1 MNDTLDDFKLPT
13 ALNTSTSTSTSTD
26 LNSWQIHF
34 GDKKDVDSFWSPS
47 IENPPIENSSIERIS
62 FENLRKKKKGRE
74 ENIVTVYDVL
84 LEALQNRVKVREM
97 QTNGNP
103 VLVKLFLEQREN
115 ARKQKEDKL

>member
-1 MNDTLDDFKLPT
+1 MDDKLDDFKLIPT
-13 ALNTSTSTSTSTD
+13 LNTLNTLNTSTD

-62 FENLRKKKKGRE
+62 FENLRKKRRGRE

-103 VLVKLFLEQREN
+103 ALVKLFLEQREN
-115 ARKQKEDKL
+115 AKK